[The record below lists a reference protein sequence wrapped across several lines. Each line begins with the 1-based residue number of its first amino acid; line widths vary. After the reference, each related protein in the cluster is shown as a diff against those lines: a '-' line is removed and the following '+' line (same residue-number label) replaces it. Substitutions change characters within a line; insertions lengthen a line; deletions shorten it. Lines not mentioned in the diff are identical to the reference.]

1 MNLKILN
8 VDLSKNE
15 VMFSLSKEQQEFDL
29 KEVNVEFCYKN
40 DVVDRYYTKEIK
52 IIEEIKEFKKEN
64 DLVIFT
70 GNISMKDKD
79 SKNKFVKE
87 FIRKFA
93 DKEIKNYRVFDRQV
107 GYVGEFKITSI
118 TIHIDKEEAA
128 KLLESSDSMRDFG
141 FEIKFEIL
149 CREEYKDFKQRE

>member
-15 VMFSLSKEQQEFDL
+15 VVFSLSKEQQEFDL
-29 KEVNVEFCYKN
+29 KEVNVVFWYKN

-79 SKNKFVKE
+79 SKNKFVKK

-93 DKEIKNYRVFDRQV
+93 DKEIDGQV
-107 GYVGEFKITSI
+107 GYVGKFKITSI
-118 TIHIDKEEAA
+118 AIHIYKEEAV
-128 KLLESSDSMRDFG
+128 KLLKSSDSMRDFG
-141 FEIKFEIL
+141 FEIKFGIL

>member
-15 VMFSLSKEQQEFDL
+15 VVFSLSKEQQEFDL
-29 KEVNVEFCYKN
+29 KEVNVVFWYKN

-79 SKNKFVKE
+79 SKNKFVKK

-93 DKEIKNYRVFDRQV
+93 DKEIDGQV
-107 GYVGEFKITSI
+107 GYVGKFKITSI
-118 TIHIDKEEAA
+118 AIHIDKEEAV

-141 FEIKFEIL
+141 FEIKFKIL
-149 CREEYKDFKQRE
+149 CREYEDFKRRE

>member
-1 MNLKILN
+1 MNLKFLN

-15 VMFSLSKEQQEFDL
+15 VVFSLSKEQQEFDL

-87 FIRKFA
+87 FIRKFV
-93 DKEIKNYRVFDRQV
+93 DKEIKNYGVFDGQV

-118 TIHIDKEEAA
+118 TIHIDKEEAV

-141 FEIKFEIL
+141 FEIKFKIL
-149 CREEYKDFKQRE
+149 CREYEDFKQRE